1 MTDTSKK
8 PQDTL
13 DEHLA
18 KLGYPPTADGD
29 PGTAQVVVGTPP
41 TRPPSNAIDACDEE
55 GAEEARVGESSEKGG
70 MTSTN

>member
-18 KLGYPPTADGD
+18 KLGYPPTVDGD
-29 PGTAQVVVGTPP
+29 PNTAQVVVGTPP
-41 TRPPSNAIDACDEE
+41 TRP
-55 GAEEARVGESSEKGG
+55 SSKP
-70 MTSTN
+70 TSQGSSGS